1 MHSSTLSLS
10 IHRIPSRPSS
20 SASNRSTP
28 SIRAHS
34 PSLSLDD
41 SVSIRHHMS
50 TLKHSIR
57 HQQAQLQN
65 LEGLLQRTP
74 RMSITTTSN
83 SPPPSP
89 LPDLSTSDV
98 SPTVPNRKIRRRSS
112 FHVLQSLAGPDSN
125 LPLPRRDPGSLSQ
138 DGIREGVP
146 MDFGAGPTNQSYK
159 RQSSPTRTLS
169 RIPVS
174 SVGNARALADDGVLA
189 TPRFSQ
195 QIATPNVTD
204 APHPNVL
211 HPPSP
216 SVEGNRRMSL
226 TPGGTT
232 KVLADLQT
240 GVINARNALEN
251 TKAQLRLSQRS
262 VAQLTRQTEDL
273 KEVRE
278 RLRLEN
284 EGLNNVV
291 ARKERL
297 LQEVLERARKAEAEA
312 VTLKAQLKAETL
324 SSKKSLRE
332 MEASLTEST
341 ALSSKSE
348 REYITLRD
356 SLKGMKNA
364 WRADVDSLREDMR
377 KREERWR
384 SEAEAAGKK
393 YAKLLE
399 EIKARKADALSVEKL
414 RDDDAR
420 IRHEV
425 EEDFREQIHALKEQ
439 VQSSSEASEKAEK
452 TAEHLSGE
460 LARLR
465 RLMRSTAHPTSESSP
480 T

>member
-1 MHSSTLSLS
+1 
-10 IHRIPSRPSS
+10 
-20 SASNRSTP
+20 
-28 SIRAHS
+28 
-34 PSLSLDD
+34 
-41 SVSIRHHMS
+41 MS

-65 LEGLLQRTP
+65 LENLLQLAP
-74 RMSITTTSN
+74 RIPMSLNNTSSN
-83 SPPPSP
+83 SSPPPSP
-89 LPDLSTSDV
+89 LPADPSDIAAAA
-98 SPTVPNRKIRRRSS
+98 TANAATTPNGKIRRRSS
-112 FHVLQSLAGPDSN
+112 FDILHSLAGPDSN
-125 LPLPRRDPGSLSQ
+125 LPLPRREHGSLSQ

-146 MDFGAGPTNQSYK
+146 MDFGAGAPSQSYK

-174 SVGNARALADDGVLA
+174 SVGNARALADDGVHTTPPRYSQGLA
-189 TPRFSQ
+189 VPG
-195 QIATPNVTD
+195 ATETSHSNM
-204 APHPNVL
+204 L
-211 HPPSP
+211 QPPSP
-216 SVEGNRRMSL
+216 SVEGRRLSL

-312 VTLKAQLKAETL
+312 VALKAQLKAETT

-332 MEASLTEST
+332 MEAALAEST

-356 SLKGMKNA
+356 SLKGMKSA

-384 SEAEAAGKK
+384 GEVETTGKK
-393 YAKLLE
+393 YAKLVE
-399 EIKARKADALSVEKL
+399 ESKARKADVQSVGLL
-414 RDDDAR
+414 REEDAR
-420 IRHEV
+420 IRREV
-425 EEDFREQIHALKEQ
+425 EDEFREEIRALKER
-439 VQSSSEASEKAEK
+439 VQSSSAASEKAEK
-452 TAEHLSGE
+452 TAEHLAGE

-465 RLMRSTAHPTSESSP
+465 RLMRSTDQQPAPEGSP